1 MECSLGSLTIKYSGS
16 IWKQVDELWVNSKE
30 AKLMKNIPGFNGIY
44 TINEQ
49 GEIYQEGKRMSPINN
64 GLGYYQVKLRKDN
77 KRYNKYVHRLV
88 WETFKG
94 TIPVGYELNHIDH
107 DKSNNSLLNLEL
119 VSHKDNLK
127 KAVKKH
133 GKFEFLK

>member
-49 GEIYQEGKRMSPINN
+49 GEIYREGKRMSPINN

-127 KAVKKH
+127 KTVKKH
-133 GKFEFLK
+133 GKFGFLK

>member
-1 MECSLGSLTIKYSGS
+1 
-16 IWKQVDELWVNSKE
+16 
-30 AKLMKNIPGFNGIY
+30 MKNIPGFDGVY

-49 GEIYQEGKRMSPINN
+49 GEIYREGKRMSPINN

-94 TIPVGYELNHIDH
+94 LIPVGYELNHIDH

-119 VSHKDNLK
+119 VTHSDNLK

-133 GKFEFLK
+133 GKFGFLK